1 MRAVKI
7 LACAAVLL
15 FLGGCFDYNELNMQE
30 LVSGVGIDLS
40 GGKLTVHVLCAAT
53 GGKEEKQGA
62 RYTSEGNG
70 FFDAVRNVSGEADK
84 KLYWGHAR
92 CIVIGEQ
99 AAGRTDEILN
109 TVIRAQ
115 DVYLDIAPVIAK
127 GSTAKD
133 VLNAKPPGGRDVTDS
148 ISNMFANEANSR
160 RFRAARVWEIL
171 REREGMGVYI
181 LPTVTVEDGA
191 PYLSGG
197 AVMRDGGISGYLSGE
212 QMLLLSLMT
221 EDGPGGYLPPLELSG
236 ERRVSFEILA
246 NDIKKEKSGDRV
258 KIEQECVLSP
268 AEVRGDVSADEMEDS
283 AKKYLDE
290 SFAAL
295 ISYAETNN
303 LGDIF
308 GTDGKGIDITSGVRV
323 SNILGGRK

>member
-7 LACAAVLL
+7 LACAAVLI

-30 LVSGVGIDLS
+30 LVNGAGIDVS
-40 GGKLTVHVLCAAT
+40 GDKVSVHVLCAAT
-53 GGKEEKQGA
+53 GGEEEKQGV
-62 RYTSEGNG
+62 RYTSEGSG
-70 FFDAVRNVSGEADK
+70 FFDAVRNVGGEADK

-92 CIVIGEQ
+92 CLVIGEQ
-99 AAGRTDEILN
+99 AAERTDEILD

-127 GSTAKD
+127 GTSAKD
-133 VLNAKPPGGRDVTDS
+133 VLDTKPPGGRDVTDS
-148 ISNMFANEANSR
+148 ISSMFANEANSR
-160 RFRAARVWEIL
+160 RFRAVRVWEIL
-171 REREGMGVYI
+171 RERESAGVYI

-197 AVMRDGGISGYLSGE
+197 AVMRGGKISGYLSGE

-221 EDGPGGYLPPLELSG
+221 DDGPGGYLPPLELSD

-246 NDIKKEKSGDRV
+246 NDIKKKESGGRV
-258 KIEQECVLSP
+258 RIEQKCVLSP
-268 AEVRGDVSADEMEDS
+268 AEVRGDVSADEMENA

-295 ISYAETNN
+295 ISYAKTHS

-308 GTDGKGIDITSGVRV
+308 STGGKEIDITSDVRV